1 MCMQYPNFTF
11 LHTHQSNGGSRP
23 DDELEL
29 ELELEVD
36 VEVELSRLLEELL
49 LLLVTVIPLSP
60 SVQSRTSDEWVAQ

>member
-49 LLLVTVIPLSP
+49 LVTVIPLSP